1 MGKSLKITALTP
13 EELAKL
19 LSQAGRKTIAAADV
33 REITETA
40 GILSPDGTINLIDYA
55 AFLAQEVSG
64 VTD

>member
-1 MGKSLKITALTP
+1 MAKTIKITALTP
-13 EELAKL
+13 EEVAQL
-19 LSQAGRKTIAAADV
+19 LSQTGRKAISAADV
-33 REITETA
+33 RAIAETA

>member
-13 EELAKL
+13 EEVAQL
-19 LSQAGRKTIAAADV
+19 LSQAGRKAISADNVQEIA
-33 REITETA
+33 ETA